1 MFCDSVWGRGKEN
14 KGWKDIWSLD
24 PNVTPL
30 GLCPGLGPAVC
41 DGQASGACGGSL
53 LRGFKL
59 AQAELCM
66 EHRVKSPAMVRCL
79 SMDGVSQ
86 KTGHH

>member
-1 MFCDSVWGRGKEN
+1 MACGGHFGE
-14 KGWKDIWSLD
+14 SLD

-30 GLCPGLGPAVC
+30 GLCPALGPAVC

-53 LRGFKL
+53 LCGFKL
-59 AQAELCM
+59 APAELCM